1 MENQKCFAIAILSV
15 IIIFSSSSFV
25 FAHPHQSQT
34 LINDHTHEPQTEYI
48 PLNGIIGLEKTSL
61 IFHVPEDNTNPWGFV
76 EGKIANPVND
86 YPVII
91 QIYDDDDAVH
101 FAQTYVN
108 EDGTYEYNFRVLTVE
123 NEKTL
128 FLQKYPLLFNYQ
140 EKFDEYCLLEESEQD
155 YSIEEDILINQMNYD
170 WNVDDVI
177 EEYCEIPDQNKT
189 IKLFD
194 GDYYVTIFKVVYL
207 DQGNLI

>member
-1 MENQKCFAIAILSV
+1 MNNRIFTITILSLIV
-15 IIIFSSSSFV
+15 LFSTSTLAL
-25 FAHPHQSQT
+25 AHPHEGNI
-34 LINDHTHEPQTEYI
+34 LINEHIHQPLTEYI
-48 PLNGIIGLEKTSL
+48 PLNGLIGLEKTSL

-76 EGKIANPVND
+76 EGKIANPVSD

-108 EDGTYEYNFRVLTVE
+108 EDGTYEYNFRVLTGE
-123 NEKTL
+123 NEKAL

-140 EKFDEYCLLEESEQD
+140 EKFDEYCLLEESGQD
-155 YSIEEDILINQMNYD
+155 YSIEEDILINEMNYD
-170 WNVDDVI
+170 WDVDDVI
-177 EEYCEIPDQNKT
+177 EEYCETPDQNKT

-207 DQGNLI
+207 EQNNLV